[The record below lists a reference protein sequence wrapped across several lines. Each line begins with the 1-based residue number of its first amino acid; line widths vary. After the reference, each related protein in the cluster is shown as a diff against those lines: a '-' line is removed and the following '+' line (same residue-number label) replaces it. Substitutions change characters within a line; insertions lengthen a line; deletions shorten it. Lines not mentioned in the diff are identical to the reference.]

1 MSKILERY
9 ISKNKGR
16 LNDLIKDNKEGSI
29 IDLII
34 QKENK
39 RYFLE
44 IRNKDYKLNKI
55 NMIMYSKV
63 YDIIK
68 GDKKIGIIRESYDES
83 LYNWLRRN
91 PSRDDIKIVKDQI
104 KILNSILGKKKISKL
119 EDIWIRKVNKS
130 FPVIIKGTRIVHN
143 GNLIGLINIGNN
155 KLSINKINMRIRLM
169 NLKELYNK
177 NELEKMYSNILNDGD
192 IFEELVKNN
201 IDNELIMRRIECSNI
216 ASLI

>member
-9 ISKNKGR
+9 ISKNKVR
-16 LNDLIKDNKEGSI
+16 LNNLIKDNKEGSI

-44 IRNKDYKLNKI
+44 IRSKDYKLNKI

-68 GDKKIGIIRESYDES
+68 SEKKIGIIRESYDES

-91 PSRDDIKIVKDQI
+91 PSRDDIKIVKQH
-104 KILNSILGKKKISKL
+104 NT
-119 EDIWIRKVNKS
+119 IR
-130 FPVIIKGTRIVHN
+130 
-143 GNLIGLINIGNN
+143 
-155 KLSINKINMRIRLM
+155 
-169 NLKELYNK
+169 
-177 NELEKMYSNILNDGD
+177 
-192 IFEELVKNN
+192 
-201 IDNELIMRRIECSNI
+201 C
-216 ASLI
+216 